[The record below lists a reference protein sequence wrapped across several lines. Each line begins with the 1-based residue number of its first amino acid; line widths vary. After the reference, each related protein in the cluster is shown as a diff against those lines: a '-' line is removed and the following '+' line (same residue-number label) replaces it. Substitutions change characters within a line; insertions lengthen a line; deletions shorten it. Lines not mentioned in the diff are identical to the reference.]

1 MDLENVIIVKHM
13 SASHLDQGDGRPDVL
28 VAKLQLG
35 SPCSTMVDPLTD
47 VDNDFFFFWAPI
59 RPCFIEPE
67 VIPIIAIQLYTY
79 NSNSVYTRL
88 GARGGSD
95 VSS

>member
-47 VDNDFFFFWAPI
+47 VDNDFFFF
-59 RPCFIEPE
+59 
-67 VIPIIAIQLYTY
+67 
-79 NSNSVYTRL
+79 
-88 GARGGSD
+88 
-95 VSS
+95 